1 MAKILKVNI
10 TDFKSKQQWY
20 FINPKCIAH
29 YLRWRLLEFQRG
41 QKPVFWNSIK
51 INEAF
56 FLDMDLLTRTFGTF
70 WAIFIITVV
79 GSFNE
84 VLNYRHKYN
93 IFHDYWFA
101 HFNGISSHRNMMI
114 YWWHLSFSS
123 RLYISSHRNMMIYWW
138 HLSFSSRL
146 YIQYPP
152 MTSYHRMIV
161 HRVAAYFGMDH
172 NVDQSGTSVI
182 INKTQNTRM

>member
-51 INEAF
+51 IYEAF

-123 RLYISSHRNMMIYWW
+123 RLYI
-138 HLSFSSRL
+138 
-146 YIQYPP
+146 QYPP